1 MYTPIHF
8 KMEDSDTLALLETM
22 SFATLVSLGQG
33 GLLSTPLP
41 LLLDRSDGGIRLIG
55 HVARANPHWKD
66 FDPAVPSLAVFQSG
80 DGYVTP
86 AWYAEKQKTGKVV
99 PTWNYITIHA
109 HGRLE
114 IVSDAAGLLEIV
126 NRLTNRHEAGREQP
140 WQVGDAPPDYI
151 AAMLRG
157 IVGVVL
163 HVERLEGKAKLSQNK
178 DETDRATI
186 RAGMAAIL
194 PIP

>member
-1 MYTPIHF
+1 MYNPTHF
-8 KMEDSDTLALLETM
+8 KMEESDTLSLLQTM
-22 SFATLVSLGQG
+22 SLATLVSLGQG

-41 LLLDRSDGGIRLIG
+41 LLLDRTDGGIRLIG
-55 HVARANPHWKD
+55 HVARANPHWKS
-66 FDPAVPSLAVFQSG
+66 FDPAVPSLAIFQGG

-99 PTWNYITIHA
+99 PTWNYVTIHA

-114 IVSDAAGLLEIV
+114 VVEDTVGLLNIVS
-126 NRLTNRHEAGREQP
+126 RLTDRYEGERQQP
-140 WQVGDAPPDYI
+140 WQVSDAPADYI

-178 DETDRATI
+178 DEADRAAI
-186 RAGMAAIL
+186 RAGMAGVLAI
-194 PIP
+194 P